1 MIQITI
7 DAMNIEW
14 ITNESSAQ
22 GGRKL
27 NFAHGN
33 KDQWI

>member
-1 MIQITI
+1 
-7 DAMNIEW
+7 MNIEW

-22 GGRKL
+22 GCRSL

-33 KDQWI
+33 KNQWLWNSY